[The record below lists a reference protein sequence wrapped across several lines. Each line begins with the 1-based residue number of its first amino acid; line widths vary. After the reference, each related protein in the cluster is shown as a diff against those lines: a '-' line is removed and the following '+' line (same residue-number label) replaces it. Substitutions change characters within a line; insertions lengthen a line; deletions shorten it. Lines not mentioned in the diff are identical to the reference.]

1 MKRHRTSREADEDLI
16 AIYEQ
21 GFDRFGPRQADQ
33 YLDELELA
41 FERLAEF
48 PGLGRLRTEHQPA
61 VRTLSFGAHVIV
73 YEEDDVGVLIIR
85 VRHGRED
92 WRTDPRGRGDHEG
105 TEP

>member
-21 GFDRFGPRQADQ
+21 GYDRFGSRQAGR
-33 YLDELELA
+33 YLDEIEKVFETLA
-41 FERLAEF
+41 DF

-61 VRTLSFGAHVIV
+61 VRIFPFNAHVIV
-73 YEEDDVGVLIIR
+73 YEEDTNGVLIVR

-92 WRTDPRGRGDHEG
+92 WRSDPRGSE
-105 TEP
+105 TERDRP